1 MAIRNKMQG
10 SPFADIDFP
19 IFKAN
24 YVFKKDR
31 DNLQDQKSYYI

>member
-10 SPFADIDFP
+10 SPSADIDFP

-31 DNLQDQKSYYI
+31 DNLQD